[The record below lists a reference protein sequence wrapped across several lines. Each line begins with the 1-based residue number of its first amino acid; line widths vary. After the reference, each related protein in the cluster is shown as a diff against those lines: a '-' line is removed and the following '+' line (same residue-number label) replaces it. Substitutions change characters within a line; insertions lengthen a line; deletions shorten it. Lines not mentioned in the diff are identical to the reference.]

1 MGDFDLELGERLA
14 ALEMLLPARSDP
26 PSLRQRTRRGRFA
39 LPLAVAPVL
48 ALAIVATAAGTA
60 VVVSNLVTG
69 YPGVQ
74 NPGQP
79 LAGARMECMTPP
91 EAATFLRERGFA
103 DVVWQ
108 VESGDQ
114 SNGTTSSVQQ
124 PAPPQ
129 HGYVIPGSILSDG
142 RLIMIIDQRADA
154 SGVGDCF
161 GQPMP

>member
-1 MGDFDLELGERLA
+1 VDDFDLELGERLA
-14 ALEMLLPARSDP
+14 ALEVLLPAQSDP
-26 PSLRQRTRRGRFA
+26 PSLRRRTRRGRFA
-39 LPLAVAPVL
+39 LPLALAPVL

-60 VVVSNLVTG
+60 VVVSNLVKG

-91 EAATFLRERGFA
+91 EAATFLAERGFA

-114 SNGTTSSVQQ
+114 SIGTSVQQ

-129 HGYVIPGSILSDG
+129 HGYVIPGSIFSDG
-142 RLIMIIDQRADA
+142 RLYMIIDQRAGA
-154 SGVGDCF
+154 SGDGDCF

>member
-1 MGDFDLELGERLA
+1 MDDFDLEMGKRLA
-14 ALEMLLPARSDP
+14 ALEVLLPAQSDP

-60 VVVSNLVTG
+60 VIVSNLVTG

-74 NPGQP
+74 DPGQP

-91 EAATFLRERGFA
+91 EAATFLAERGFA

-114 SNGTTSSVQQ
+114 SIGTTSSVQQ

-129 HGYVIPGSILSDG
+129 HGYVIPGSIFSDG
-142 RLIMIIDQRADA
+142 RLHMIIDQRAGA